1 MKEIKKKI
9 SKTYEWRSKKK
20 ITTLYIMSFCFFN
33 TYCILNIACDL
44 FATTMLK
51 SLETV
56 LPLELCAQVVIQPRS
71 QGLSSAHPLSGIL
84 SSPSPGGR
92 KEENEGNEV
101 ECYYLGKNIFKQ
113 RGGNL
118 DLPQVDFCLIHRL
131 FISLARSERV
141 ISSDVNY

>member
-1 MKEIKKKI
+1 M
-9 SKTYEWRSKKK
+9 
-20 ITTLYIMSFCFFN
+20 
-33 TYCILNIACDL
+33 NIACDL

-131 FISLARSERV
+131 FISLARSEGV
-141 ISSDVNY
+141 ISSDVNYWKGLLESPWQPGMRGQDQAGRCAMHTGLAGA